1 MSNSYYVY
9 NNEAISALVIKKYL
23 EFSKSIDISRLFIIL
38 PILLDDNLVEILL
51 NENFDN
57 IESLIDKY
65 PSLFSS
71 FNDKYLEL
79 IPITINSFTL
89 LKEMNDVI
97 IENGIISYVEGGLVN
112 LNESSIGDRI
122 IKIFFSISPFIE
134 LSNKYD
140 TSSLYKILKVRL

>member
-38 PILLDDNLVEILL
+38 PFLLDDNLVEILL
-51 NENFDN
+51 TENFDN

-65 PSLFSS
+65 PHLFSS

-122 IKIFFSISPFIE
+122 IKIFFSINPFIE
-134 LSNKYD
+134 LSNKHD

>member
-23 EFSKSIDISRLFIIL
+23 EYSKSIDISRLFVIL

-51 NENFDN
+51 SENFDN

-97 IENGIISYVEGGLVN
+97 IDNRIIRYVEGGLVN
-112 LNESSIGDRI
+112 INESSIGDRI
-122 IKIFFSISPFIE
+122 IKIFFSISTFIE
-134 LSNKYD
+134 LTNKYD

>member
-9 NNEAISALVIKKYL
+9 NNEAISALVIKKYF
-23 EFSKSIDISRLFIIL
+23 EYSKSIDISRLFVIL

-51 NENFDN
+51 SEHFDN

-71 FNDKYLEL
+71 FNVKYLEL

-97 IENGIISYVEGGLVN
+97 IKNGIISCVEGGLVN
-112 LNESSIGDRI
+112 FNESSIGDRI

-134 LSNKYD
+134 LTNKYD
-140 TSSLYKILKVRL
+140 TSSLYKILKIRL